1 MFFCLFFVDVL
12 FVRFQFIYSDTTSTM
27 ADTCVSK
34 VDTNSSPASPASAPS
49 NAPAPSSAPSNA
61 PAPSSAPSHAPTHA
75 PSLSPHSPHIG
86 VGSLLDNEGI
96 VHSDVT
102 ANDVIGLLL
111 MQIIM
116 LFGVGDEPTS
126 AVATSAVATSAAIK
140 RMSIVEKTPTQ
151 QEQKHRTTNQMW
163 NILESNDLNVPKG
176 LTECGRS
183 ITEFLDI
190 ARIEQFLLSPPST
203 LLLSTCN
210 SHIDE
215 LLEIWKVIYND
226 LVLSVRTPFG
236 FIDKNH
242 FELFKLIGELNKDV
256 TTKIK
261 SIKNALISSEL
272 C

>member
-1 MFFCLFFVDVL
+1 
-12 FVRFQFIYSDTTSTM
+12 M

-49 NAPAPSSAPSNA
+49 NAPAHSSFPSSAH
-61 PAPSSAPSHAPTHA
+61 APSHAPAPAHA
-75 PSLSPHSPHIG
+75 TSLSTHSPHIG
-86 VGSLLDNEGI
+86 VGSLLDNKGI

-226 LVLSVRTPFG
+226 LVSSVVTPFG

-256 TTKIK
+256 TTKIER
-261 SIKNALISSEL
+261 IKNALISQEL